1 MRRRTTDPTP
11 GEGQGKP
18 WRVTTIRAL
27 YPDGSLLWDV
37 PGRLQEYRDF
47 YQTEGG
53 AAFAAIFMQ
62 DPSALAGDVF
72 NPDWFAYWVPPPA
85 NEVEAE
91 HVRHLMEIG
100 EVQKILPAPTAI
112 SRGMGID
119 LAISKKDTADYWAR
133 VSGWVSVE
141 GDLFIDSVRRAR
153 MSPLKIIEEVM
164 QHAGYDKR
172 YPRAKV
178 IGINEDMMEQVV
190 LEILPLVKGA
200 GKMPWVP
207 VPHESQDK
215 VVRARPLAARYEF
228 GKVFH
233 RYGAPWLSG
242 FEAELASF
250 PGGPFDDQV
259 DAAVALWEVLSV
271 YQPSDWKQLLE
282 LNKAMRVEQQLPT
295 APGWKERLQ

>member
-1 MRRRTTDPTP
+1 MKRRTTDPTP
-11 GEGQGKP
+11 EERRGRP
-18 WRVTTIRAL
+18 WNVTTMRAL
-27 YPDGSLLWDV
+27 YPDGSLLWDA
-37 PGRLQEYRDF
+37 PGRLQEYRDY
-47 YQTEGG
+47 YQSEGG

-72 NPDWFAYWVPPPA
+72 NPEWFRYWLPPPA
-85 NEVEAE
+85 DATEAE
-91 HVRHLMEIG
+91 RVRQLQEVG
-100 EVQKILPAPTAI
+100 EVDKILPAPTSI

-119 LAISKKDTADYWAR
+119 LAVSKKDTADYYAR

-153 MSPLKIIEEVM
+153 LPVLKIIEEVM
-164 QHAGYDKR
+164 AQGGYDKR
-172 YPRAKV
+172 NPRAKV
-178 IGINEDMMEQVV
+178 IGINEDLMEQVV
-190 LEILPLVKGA
+190 LEVLPLIKGA

-215 VVRARPLAARYEF
+215 VIRARPLAARYEN

-233 RYGAPWLSG
+233 RYGAPWLQG

-259 DAAVALWEVLSV
+259 DAAVALWEVLSD

-282 LNKAMRVEQQLPT
+282 LNKSMRQEPQLPV
-295 APGWKERLQ
+295 APGWTERLQ